1 MRWRVIG
8 KAGLAMTLECEV
20 FGRNAQRRGIERPMS
35 EPGYSGGEQRDGVSW
50 GMTSSVISLPYR
62 HIASDLIG
70 EIEGYVM
77 DS

>member
-35 EPGYSGGEQRDGVSW
+35 EPGYSGGEQRDGVL
-50 GMTSSVISLPYR
+50 GNDIKCHLLAVSSHCERLDR
-62 HIASDLIG
+62 
-70 EIEGYVM
+70 
-77 DS
+77 